1 MTKAELRMPYSM
13 TIGGQAVGAERAIE
27 VVNPS
32 TGEAFAHAP
41 DCTAAQVDAAVG
53 AAADAFAGWAA
64 TPLAERR
71 TRLRELGERVQGATE
86 ELAALLTREQ
96 GKPLAKSRSEIA
108 AALAYLD
115 SYTKI
120 ELAPEMLRDTPA
132 QRAALIRRPLGVV
145 GAITAWNYP
154 ILLALWKI
162 GPAVATGNTVVV
174 KPSPYTPL
182 TTLRLGELAREV
194 FPAGVVNVVSG
205 GNEAGERL
213 TEHPQVR
220 KIAFTGSAA
229 TGRRIMAAAAG
240 TLKRL
245 TLELG
250 GNDAGIVLDD
260 VDPRRIAADL
270 FWAKFSNCGQVC
282 AALKR
287 LYVHESVHDAVCNA
301 LVEVAAKVKV
311 ADGFEP
317 DAEIGPIQNRMQ
329 YDKVAA
335 MLGEALAS
343 GAKVLFRGEAPARG
357 NFFPVTLLT
366 GARPGM
372 RVVDEEVFGPVL
384 PIMAFRDE
392 EAALAAANATE
403 YGLGGSVW
411 SADPER
417 AAALAA
423 RFESGSAWV
432 NQHPAMG
439 PDIPFGGVKG
449 SGIGVECARWGM
461 EEYTSVQVV
470 NVKKN

>member
-1 MTKAELRMPYSM
+1 MAYTM
-13 TIGGQAVGAERAIE
+13 TIGGRAAAGEHTIE

-32 TGEAFAHAP
+32 SGEVFARAP
-41 DCTAAQVDAAVG
+41 ACTAAQADEAV
-53 AAADAFAGWAA
+53 AAAAGAFAAWAA

-71 TRLRELGERVQGATE
+71 ARLREFGARVEAATE

-108 AALAYLD
+108 AALAYLE
-115 SYTKI
+115 SYAKI
-120 ELAPEMLRDTPA
+120 DLAPEVLRDTPA
-132 QRAALIRRPLGVV
+132 QRAELVRRPLGVV
-145 GAITAWNYP
+145 AAITAWNYP

-162 GPAVATGNTVVV
+162 GPAVVTGNTVVV

-182 TTLRLGELAREV
+182 ATLRLGELARAT
-194 FPAGVVNVVSG
+194 FPPGVVNVIAG

-213 TEHPQVR
+213 TQHPKVR

-229 TGRRIMAAAAG
+229 TGRRIMAAAAP

-260 VDPRRIAADL
+260 VEPRRIAADL

-287 LYVHESVHDAVCNA
+287 LYVHESVHDELCTA
-301 LVEVAAKVKV
+301 LAEVAAKVKV

-317 DAEIGPIQNRMQ
+317 DAEIGPIQNRVQ
-329 YDKVAA
+329 YDKVGA
-335 MLGEALAS
+335 MLDEAIAA
-343 GAKVLFRGEAPARG
+343 GAEVLFRGEAPRRG
-357 NFFPVTLLT
+357 YFFPVTLLT

-384 PIMAFRDE
+384 PIIAFRDA

-439 PDIPFGGVKG
+439 PDIPFGGVKQ

-470 NVKKN
+470 NVKKG

>member
-1 MTKAELRMPYSM
+1 MTRPALQTPFAM
-13 TIGGQAVGAERAIE
+13 TIGGEAVGADRVLE

-32 TGEAFAHAP
+32 TAEVFAHAP
-41 DCTAAQVDAAVG
+41 DCAAGQVDDAVAAAAQ
-53 AAADAFAGWAA
+53 AFAAWAA
-64 TPLAERR
+64 TPLEVRR
-71 TRLRELGERVQGATE
+71 ARLREFGERIRASADD
-86 ELAALLTREQ
+86 LAALLTREQ
-96 GKPLAKSRSEIA
+96 GKPLEKSRSEIA
-108 AALAYLD
+108 AGLAYLE
-115 SYTKI
+115 SFTKI
-120 ELAPEMLRDTPA
+120 DLAPAVLRDTPA
-132 QRAALIRRPLGVV
+132 QRAELVRRPLGVV

-162 GPAVATGNTVVV
+162 GPAVVTGNTVVV

-182 TTLRLGELAREV
+182 TTLRLGELARGV
-194 FPAGVVNVVSG
+194 FPAGVVNVIAG
-205 GNEAGERL
+205 GNEVGARL

-220 KIAFTGSAA
+220 KITFTGSAA
-229 TGRRIMAAAAG
+229 TGRRVMAAASG

-260 VDPRRIAADL
+260 VDARKIAGDL

-287 LYVHESVHDAVCNA
+287 LYVHESVYGEVCAA
-301 LVEVAAKVKV
+301 LAEMAAAVKV

-329 YDKVAA
+329 YDRVST
-335 MLGEALAS
+335 MLDEALAA
-343 GAKVLFRGEAPARG
+343 GARVLFRGEAPKRA

-366 GARPGM
+366 EARPGM

-384 PIMAFRDE
+384 PILSFRDE
-392 EAALAAANATE
+392 EAVLAAANATE

-411 SADPER
+411 SADAQR

-423 RFESGSAWV
+423 RLESGSAWV

-449 SGIGVECARWGM
+449 SGIGIECARWGM
-461 EEYTSVQVV
+461 EEYTSIQVV